1 MANRQNRNRP
11 SIAGGLIVVTVGI
24 VFLIANLQPDLDFW
38 SIAMRY
44 WPVILIVI
52 GLGKIFDAFR
62 IRNDGATDADGKPRG
77 NNDLGITLAILV
89 LLAFVVVAVMRGHGR
104 VKILQDAQTIDLQS
118 AKTVTANIDMPSGT
132 LDLAGGASK
141 LLDANF
147 TYRDRDGKPQTNYTV
162 SKDEGILD
170 ITQENPSHVHLAGSG
185 NDWRLRFADGV
196 PLDFNLNLGA
206 GKGNVNLQG
215 LEVAHAD
222 LKVGVG
228 RLDLD
233 LTGPRKSDLHVDIH
247 GGVGTADIILPRNIG
262 VRVHASDGL
271 GDVNAHGFHHDGDDY
286 TNDALGKSPNT
297 IYVNVSGGV
306 GQITLEEKGSASY

>member
-1 MANRQNRNRP
+1 MANRQNRSRP

-62 IRNDGATDADGKPRG
+62 IRTDAGTDADGKPRG
-77 NNDLGITLAILV
+77 NNDLGITLAMLV

-104 VKILQDAQTIDLQS
+104 VKILQDSQTIELQS

-132 LDLAGGASK
+132 IDLAGGASK

-147 TYRDRDGKPQTNYTV
+147 TYRERDGKPQAVYTV
-162 SKDEGILD
+162 SKDEGTLD
-170 ITQENPSHVHLAGSG
+170 ITQENLSHVRLAGTG
-185 NDWRLRFADGV
+185 NDWRLRFASGI
-196 PLDFNLNLGA
+196 PLDVNLNLGA

-215 LEVAHAD
+215 LDVSHAD
-222 LKVGVG
+222 LKVGAG
-228 RLDLD
+228 HLDLD
-233 LTGPRKSDLHVDIH
+233 LSGPHKSDVHVDIH

-271 GDVNAHGFHHDGDDY
+271 GDVNARGFHRDGDDY

>member
-1 MANRQNRNRP
+1 MAKYQNRHRP

-62 IRNDGATDADGKPRG
+62 IRNDGGTGPDGQPRA
-77 NNDLGITLAILV
+77 NNDLGVILALLV
-89 LLAFVVVAVMRGHGR
+89 LLAFVAVAVRHGHGR
-104 VKILQDAQTIDLQS
+104 VKFLQDSQTIDLQS

-147 TYRDRDGKPQTNYTV
+147 TYRDRDGKPQTTYTV

-185 NDWRLRFADGV
+185 NDWRLRFSGEV
-196 PLDFNLNLGA
+196 PLDVNLNLGA

-215 LEVAHAD
+215 LDIHHAD
-222 LKVGVG
+222 VKVGVG

-233 LTGPRKSDLHVDIH
+233 LTGPRKSDMHVDIE
-247 GGVGTADIILPRNIG
+247 GGVGTAIIRLPRNIG
-262 VRVHASDGL
+262 VRVHASGGL
-271 GDVNAHGFHHDGDDY
+271 GDVSSGGLHRDGDDY
-286 TNDALGKSPNT
+286 TNDAVGKSPNT
-297 IYVNVSGGV
+297 IYVSVSGGV
-306 GQITLEEKGSASY
+306 GQVTLEQSGSSSY

>member
-1 MANRQNRNRP
+1 MANRQYRRRP

-24 VFLIANLQPDLDFW
+24 IFLIANLQPDLDFW

-62 IRNDGATDADGKPRG
+62 IRNDGATDADGQPRG
-77 NNDLGITLAILV
+77 NNDLGIILAMLV
-89 LLAFVVVAVMRGHGR
+89 LLAFVVVAVTHGHGR
-104 VKILQDAQTIDLQS
+104 VVILRDLQSIDLQS

-147 TYRDRDGKPQTNYTV
+147 AYRDRDGKPQTNYTV

-170 ITQENPSHVHLAGSG
+170 ITQENLSHVHLAGSG
-185 NDWRLRFADGV
+185 NDWRLRFSGGV
-196 PLDFNLNLGA
+196 PIDFNLNLGA

-215 LEVAHAD
+215 LDVAHAD

-247 GGVGTADIILPRNIG
+247 GGVGTADIRLPKDVG
-262 VRVHASDGL
+262 VRVHASGGI
-271 GDVNAHGFHHDGDDY
+271 GDVSQHGLTREGDDY
-286 TNDALGKSPNT
+286 VNDALGKTPAT
-297 IYVNVSGGV
+297 IDLTIEGG
-306 GQITLEEKGSASY
+306 I

>member
-1 MANRQNRNRP
+1 MAKCQNRHRP

-24 VFLIANLQPDLDFW
+24 IFLIANLQPDLDFW

-44 WPVILIVI
+44 WPMILIVI

-62 IRNDGATDADGKPRG
+62 IRHDGSTTADGQPRR
-77 NNDLGITLAILV
+77 NNDLGISLAMLV
-89 LLAFVVVAVMRGHGR
+89 LLAFVVFAVVHGHGR
-104 VKILQDAQTIDLQS
+104 VKVLQDAQTIDLQS
-118 AKTVTANIDMPSGT
+118 AKAVTANITLPSGT
-132 LDLAGGASK
+132 IDLAGGASK

-147 TYRDRDGKPQTNYTV
+147 IYRERDGKPQTNYTI
-162 SKDEGILD
+162 SKDEGTLD
-170 ITQENPSHVHLAGSG
+170 ISQENLSHLHLAGSG
-185 NDWRLRFADGV
+185 NDWRLRFAGGV
-196 PLDFNLNLGA
+196 PLDLNLDLGA

-215 LEVAHAD
+215 LDVSHAD

-228 RLDLD
+228 HLDLD

-247 GGVGTADIILPRNIG
+247 GGIGTAVIRLPRNIG

-271 GDVNAHGFHHDGDDY
+271 GDVNASGFHHDGDDY
-286 TNDALGKSPNT
+286 TNDAVGKSPNT

-306 GQITLEEKGSASY
+306 GQITLEQMGSSTY

>member
-1 MANRQNRNRP
+1 MTAYRQLTA
-11 SIAGGLIVVTVGI
+11 S
-24 VFLIANLQPDLDFW
+24 
-38 SIAMRY
+38 
-44 WPVILIVI
+44 
-52 GLGKIFDAFR
+52 
-62 IRNDGATDADGKPRG
+62 PRG
-77 NNDLGITLAILV
+77 NNDLGIILAMLV
-89 LLAFVVVAVMRGHGR
+89 LLAFVVVAVTHGHGR
-104 VKILQDAQTIDLQS
+104 VVILRDSQSIDLQS

-147 TYRDRDGKPQTNYTV
+147 AYRDRDGKPQTNYTV

-170 ITQENPSHVHLAGSG
+170 ITQENLSHVHLAGSG
-185 NDWRLRFADGV
+185 NDWRLRFSGGV
-196 PLDFNLNLGA
+196 PIDFNLNLGA

-215 LEVAHAD
+215 LDVAHAD

-262 VRVHASDGL
+262 
-271 GDVNAHGFHHDGDDY
+271 
-286 TNDALGKSPNT
+286 ALRLTPATALWRRQRPRFSSRLRRLHQRCP
-297 IYVNVSGGV
+297 
-306 GQITLEEKGSASY
+306 GQIPQHHLREC

>member
-1 MANRQNRNRP
+1 MANRPYRRP
-11 SIAGGLIVVTVGI
+11 SIAGGLIVLTVGI
-24 VFLIANLQPDLDFW
+24 IFLIANLRPDLDFW

-62 IRNDGATDADGKPRG
+62 IRNDGGTGTDGQPRG
-77 NNDLGITLAILV
+77 NNDLGIILAMLV
-89 LLAFVVVAVMRGHGR
+89 LLAFVVVAVTHGHGR
-104 VKILQDAQTIDLQS
+104 VVILRDSQSIDLQS

-147 TYRDRDGKPQTNYTV
+147 AYRDRDGKPQTNYTV

-170 ITQENPSHVHLAGSG
+170 ITQENLSHVHLAGSG
-185 NDWRLRFADGV
+185 NDWRLRFSGGV
-196 PLDFNLNLGA
+196 PIDFNLNLGA

-215 LEVAHAD
+215 LDVAHAD

-233 LTGPRKSDLHVDIH
+233 LTGPRKSDMHVDIE
-247 GGVGTADIILPRNIG
+247 GGVGAAVIRLPRNIG
-262 VRVHASDGL
+262 VRVHAGDGL
-271 GDVNAHGFHHDGDDY
+271 GDVSAGGLHHEGDDY
-286 TNDALGKSPNT
+286 TNDEVGKSPNT
-297 IYVNVSGGV
+297 IYVNVTGGV
-306 GQITLEEKGSASY
+306 GHLTLEQVGSASY

>member
-1 MANRQNRNRP
+1 MANRPYRRP
-11 SIAGGLIVVTVGI
+11 SIAGGLIVLTVGI
-24 VFLIANLQPDLDFW
+24 IFLIANLRPDLDFW

-62 IRNDGATDADGKPRG
+62 IRNDGGTGTDGQPRG
-77 NNDLGITLAILV
+77 NNDLGIILAMLV
-89 LLAFVVVAVMRGHGR
+89 LLAFVVVAVTHGHGR
-104 VKILQDAQTIDLQS
+104 VVILRDSQSIDLQS

-147 TYRDRDGKPQTNYTV
+147 AYRDRDGKPQTNYTV

-170 ITQENPSHVHLAGSG
+170 ITQENLSHVHLAGSG
-185 NDWRLRFADGV
+185 NDWRLRFSGGV
-196 PLDFNLNLGA
+196 PIDFNLNLGA

-215 LEVAHAD
+215 LDVAHAD

-233 LTGPRKSDLHVDIH
+233 LTGPRKSDMHVDIE
-247 GGVGTADIILPRNIG
+247 GGVGGAVIRLPRNIG
-262 VRVHASDGL
+262 VRVHAGDGL
-271 GDVNAHGFHHDGDDY
+271 GDVSAGGLHHEGDDY
-286 TNDALGKSPNT
+286 TNDEVGKSPNT
-297 IYVNVSGGV
+297 IYVNVTGGV
-306 GQITLEEKGSASY
+306 GHLTLEQVGSASY